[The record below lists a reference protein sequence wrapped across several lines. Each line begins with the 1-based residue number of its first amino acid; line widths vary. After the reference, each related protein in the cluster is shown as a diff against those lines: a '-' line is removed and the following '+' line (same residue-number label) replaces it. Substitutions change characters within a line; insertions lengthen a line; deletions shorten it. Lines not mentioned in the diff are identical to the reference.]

1 MAYDTNSSRTHT
13 SAAVHGELMLDVRAR
28 IAQEQAEAAERRRAE
43 LAEQASSR
51 YTARERV
58 RMWER
63 LHGLTL
69 PRQPST
75 HLMTI
80 VAKDT
85 ALTLEEVT
93 EEQQRRVAARTPVD
107 SKI

>member
-1 MAYDTNSSRTHT
+1 MAYDTNSGRTHA
-13 SAAVHGELMLDVRAR
+13 SAAVHAELMTDVRAR

-43 LAEQASSR
+43 LADQASSR

-69 PRQPST
+69 PRQPSP

-85 ALTLEEVT
+85 ALTLEQVT
-93 EEQQRRVAARTPVD
+93 EEQQRRVAARSAVEPK
-107 SKI
+107 S